1 MSTFIRNCEKYL
13 AILSVFILFSCT
25 NKIEKIDSAFYFW
38 RTSFSLTETEQQYL
52 KDLEAKKLYIR
63 YFDVGLQNNEAI
75 PVAPIVFNEKPTGYN
90 VVPVVYIKNEV
101 FLQNNSADSLAIK
114 VYNYIQQI
122 NKSADITVDEIQFDC
137 DWSLKSKQNYFQ
149 FIDQFKKLHPNLS
162 VTIRL
167 HQIKYPEKTG
177 IPSVN
182 TGVLMYYNMGVINS
196 GDDNS
201 IYSQKTAKNYIN
213 SLQNYNLPLNIALPV
228 FSWGVH
234 VRSNQVT
241 NLIGGLRV
249 NDLTGDQFEKISK
262 NRFKV
267 VKDVVFKGRYLAK
280 DDEIKIEAVSAN
292 QLKEMMHDIKKNSK
306 HKSNEIIFYDLNENN
321 LKAYEKEDF
330 KTVSRW

>member
-1 MSTFIRNCEKYL
+1 MK
-13 AILSVFILFSCT
+13 
-25 NKIEKIDSAFYFW
+25 KIWLLMLLVSLLVACSAKTEKIGTAFYFW
-38 RTSFSLTETEQQYL
+38 RTTFSLTQVEQQYL
-52 KDLEAKKLYIR
+52 EDLDVKKLYIR
-63 YFDVGLQNNEAI
+63 YFDVALQNNEAI
-75 PVAPIVFNEKPTGYN
+75 PVAPVVFDQKPAGHN

-101 FLQNNSADSLAIK
+101 FLQDGAADSLAVK

-122 NKSADITVDEIQFDC
+122 NKSANVSVNEIQFDC

-149 FIDQFKKLHPNLS
+149 FIEEFKKLHPNLS
-162 VTIRL
+162 ATIRL

-177 IPSVN
+177 IPSVK
-182 TGVLMYYNMGVINS
+182 TGVLMYYNMGVIS
-196 GDDNS
+196 AGDDNS

-213 SLQNYNLPLNIALPV
+213 SLQNYNLPLNIALPI

-249 NDLTGDQFEKISK
+249 NDLKGNQFEKIRE

-280 DDEIKIEAVSAN
+280 DDEIKIEAVSAD

-306 HKSNEIIFYDLNENN
+306 HKPNEIIFYDLNENN

-330 KTVSRW
+330 KTVNRW

>member
-1 MSTFIRNCEKYL
+1 MK
-13 AILSVFILFSCT
+13 
-25 NKIEKIDSAFYFW
+25 KIWLLMLLVSLLVACSAKTEKINTAFYFW
-38 RTSFSLTETEQQYL
+38 RTTFSLTETEQQYL
-52 KDLEAKKLYIR
+52 KDLDVKKLYIR
-63 YFDVGLQNNEAI
+63 YFDVALQNNEAI
-75 PVAPIVFNEKPTGYN
+75 PVAPIVFNQKPEGYK

-101 FLQNNSADSLAIK
+101 FLQNNAADSLAVK

-122 NKSADITVDEIQFDC
+122 NKSANVSVNEIQFDC

-149 FIDQFKKLHPNLS
+149 FIEEFKKLHPNLS
-162 VTIRL
+162 ATIRL

-177 IPSVN
+177 IPSVK
-182 TGVLMYYNMGVINS
+182 TGVLMYYNMGVINV
-196 GDDNS
+196 GEDNS

-213 SLQNYNLPLNIALPV
+213 SLKNYKLPLNIALPV

-249 NDLTGDQFEKISK
+249 NDLTGDQFEKINE
-262 NRFKV
+262 NRYKV

-280 DDEIKIEAVSAN
+280 DDEIKIEAVSAD

-306 HKSNEIIFYDLNENN
+306 YKPNEIIFYDLNENN

>member
-1 MSTFIRNCEKYL
+1 
-13 AILSVFILFSCT
+13 
-25 NKIEKIDSAFYFW
+25 
-38 RTSFSLTETEQQYL
+38 Q
-52 KDLEAKKLYIR
+52 
-63 YFDVGLQNNEAI
+63 
-75 PVAPIVFNEKPTGYN
+75 
-90 VVPVVYIKNEV
+90 
-101 FLQNNSADSLAIK
+101 NSASDSLAVK

-122 NKSADITVDEIQFDC
+122 NKSANVSVNEIQFDC

-149 FIDQFKKLHPNLS
+149 FIEEFKKLHPNLS
-162 VTIRL
+162 ATIRL

-177 IPSVN
+177 IPSVK
-182 TGVLMYYNMGVINS
+182 TGVLMYYNMGVIS
-196 GDDNS
+196 AGEDNS

-249 NDLTGDQFEKISK
+249 DDLAEDQFEKISE

-267 VKDVVFKGRYLAK
+267 LKDIVFKGRYLAK
-280 DDEIKIEAVSAN
+280 DDEIKIEAVSAD

-306 HKSNEIIFYDLNENN
+306 HKPNEIIFYDLNENN

>member
-1 MSTFIRNCEKYL
+1 MKKNWLLMLLVALLVACSAKT
-13 AILSVFILFSCT
+13 
-25 NKIEKIDSAFYFW
+25 EKINTAFYFW
-38 RTSFSLTETEQQYL
+38 RTTFSLTQTEQQYL
-52 KDLEAKKLYIR
+52 KDLDVKKLYIR
-63 YFDVGLQNNEAI
+63 YFDVALQNNQAV
-75 PVAPIVFNEKPTGYN
+75 PVAPVIFNQKPSGYN
-90 VVPVVYIKNEV
+90 IVPVVYIKNEV
-101 FLQNNSADSLAIK
+101 FLQNGGANSLALK

-122 NKSADITVDEIQFDC
+122 NKSADVSVNEIQFDC

-149 FIDQFKKLHPNLS
+149 FIEEFKKLHPNLS
-162 VTIRL
+162 ATIRL

-177 IPSVN
+177 IPSVK
-182 TGVLMYYNMGVINS
+182 TGVLMYYNMGVIS
-196 GDDNS
+196 AGEDNS
-201 IYSQKTAKNYIN
+201 IYVQKTAKNYIN
-213 SLQNYNLPLNIALPV
+213 SLQNYKLPLNIALPV

-249 NDLTGDQFEKISK
+249 NDLVGDQFEKISE

-267 VKDVVFKGRYLAK
+267 LKDVVFKGRYLAK
-280 DDEIKIEAVSAN
+280 DDEIKIEAVSAE

-306 HKSNEIIFYDLNENN
+306 HKPNEIIFYDLNENN

>member
-1 MSTFIRNCEKYL
+1 MLLVTLLVACSAKT
-13 AILSVFILFSCT
+13 
-25 NKIEKIDSAFYFW
+25 EKINTAFYFW
-38 RTSFSLTETEQQYL
+38 RTSFSITETEQQYL
-52 KDLEAKKLYIR
+52 KDLEVKKLYIR
-63 YFDVGLQNNEAI
+63 YFDVGLQNNEPI
-75 PVAPIVFNEKPTGYN
+75 PVAPLVFNEKPTGYN

-101 FLQNNSADSLAIK
+101 FLQNGAADTLAVK

-122 NKSADITVDEIQFDC
+122 NKSADVTVNEIQFDC

-149 FIDQFKKLHPNLS
+149 FIDQFKRLHPNIS
-162 VTIRL
+162 ATIRL

-182 TGVLMYYNMGVINS
+182 TGVLMYYNMGIINS

-201 IYSQKTAKNYIN
+201 IYNQKTAKNYIN
-213 SLQNYNLPLNIALPV
+213 SLQNYQLPLNIALPI

-234 VRSNQVT
+234 VRNNQVT

-249 NDLTGDQFEKISK
+249 NDLTGDQFKKISE

-267 VKDVVFKGRYLAK
+267 IKDVVFKGRYLAK
-280 DDEIKIEAVSAN
+280 DDEIKMEAVSAN
-292 QLKEMMHDIKKNSK
+292 QLKEMMHDIKQNSK
-306 HKSNEIIFYDLNENN
+306 HKPNEIIFYDLNENN

-330 KTVSRW
+330 KTVNHW

>member
-1 MSTFIRNCEKYL
+1 MK
-13 AILSVFILFSCT
+13 
-25 NKIEKIDSAFYFW
+25 KIWLLMLLVTLLVACSAKTEKINTAFYFW
-38 RTSFSLTETEQQYL
+38 RTTFSLTQTEQQYL
-52 KDLEAKKLYIR
+52 KDLDVKKLYIR
-63 YFDVGLQNNEAI
+63 YFDVALQNNEAI
-75 PVAPIVFNEKPTGYN
+75 PVAPVVFNHKPLGYN
-90 VVPVVYIKNEV
+90 VVPVIYIKNEV
-101 FLQNNSADSLAIK
+101 LLQNGAADSLAVK

-122 NKSADITVDEIQFDC
+122 NKSANVSVNEIQFDC

-149 FIDQFKKLHPNLS
+149 FIEEFKKLHPNLS
-162 VTIRL
+162 ATIRL

-177 IPSVN
+177 IPSVK
-182 TGVLMYYNMGVINS
+182 TGVLMYYNMGVIS
-196 GDDNS
+196 AGDDNS

-228 FSWGVH
+228 FSWGVN

-249 NDLTGDQFEKISK
+249 SDLSGDQFEKISE

-267 VKDVVFKGRYLAK
+267 LKDIVFKGRYLAK
-280 DDEIKIEAVSAN
+280 DDEIKIEAVSAD

-306 HKSNEIIFYDLNENN
+306 HKPNEIIFYDLNENN

>member
-1 MSTFIRNCEKYL
+1 MK
-13 AILSVFILFSCT
+13 
-25 NKIEKIDSAFYFW
+25 KIWLLMLLVTLLVACSAKTEKIDTAFYFW
-38 RTSFSLTETEQQYL
+38 RTTFSLTQTEQQYL
-52 KDLEAKKLYIR
+52 KDLDVKKLYIR
-63 YFDVGLQNNEAI
+63 YFDVGLQNKEAV
-75 PVAPIVFNEKPTGYN
+75 PVAPVVFSQKPAGYN

-101 FLQNNSADSLAIK
+101 FLQNGAADSLAVK

-122 NKSADITVDEIQFDC
+122 NKSANISVNEIQFDC

-149 FIDQFKKLHPNLS
+149 FIEEFKKLHPNLS
-162 VTIRL
+162 ATIRL

-177 IPSVN
+177 IPSVK
-182 TGVLMYYNMGVINS
+182 TGVLMYYNMGVINAS
-196 GDDNS
+196 EDNS
-201 IYSQKTAKNYIN
+201 IYNQKTTKNYIN
-213 SLQNYNLPLNIALPV
+213 SLKNYNLPLNIALPV

-249 NDLTGDQFEKISK
+249 NDLTGDQFEKISE
-262 NRFKV
+262 NRYKV
-267 VKDVVFKGRYLAK
+267 LKDVVFKGRYLAK
-280 DDEIKIEAVSAN
+280 DDEIKIEAVSAD

-306 HKSNEIIFYDLNENN
+306 HKPNEIIFYDLNENN

>member
-1 MSTFIRNCEKYL
+1 MKKIWLLVLLVTL
-13 AILSVFILFSCT
+13 LVACT
-25 NKIEKIDSAFYFW
+25 AKTEKINTAFYFW
-38 RTSFSLTETEQQYL
+38 RTTFSLTETEQQYL
-52 KDLEAKKLYIR
+52 KDLDVKKLYIR
-63 YFDVGLQNNEAI
+63 YFDVALQNNEAI
-75 PVAPIVFNEKPTGYN
+75 PVAPVVFNQKPEGYN

-101 FLQNNSADSLAIK
+101 FLQNDAVDSLAVK

-122 NKSADITVDEIQFDC
+122 NKSTNVSVNEIQFDC

-149 FIDQFKKLHPNLS
+149 FIEEFKKLHPNLS
-162 VTIRL
+162 ATIRL
-167 HQIKYPEKTG
+167 HQIKYPERTG
-177 IPSVN
+177 IPSVKS
-182 TGVLMYYNMGVINS
+182 GVLMYYNMGVISS

-249 NDLTGDQFEKISK
+249 DDLAEDQFEKISE

-267 VKDVVFKGRYLAK
+267 LKDIVFKGRYLAK
-280 DDEIKIEAVSAN
+280 DDEIKIEAVSAD

-306 HKSNEIIFYDLNENN
+306 HKPNEIIFYDLNENN

>member
-1 MSTFIRNCEKYL
+1 MK
-13 AILSVFILFSCT
+13 
-25 NKIEKIDSAFYFW
+25 KIWLLMLLITLLVACSAKTEKINTAFYFW

-52 KDLEAKKLYIR
+52 KDLDVKKLYIR
-63 YFDVGLQNNEAI
+63 YFDVALQNNQAI
-75 PVAPIVFNEKPTGYN
+75 PVAPVVFNQKPSGYN
-90 VVPVVYIKNEV
+90 IVPVVYIKNEV
-101 FLQNNSADSLAIK
+101 FLQNGSVDSLAVK

-122 NKSADITVDEIQFDC
+122 NKSANVSVNEIQFDC
-137 DWSLKSKQNYFQ
+137 DWSLNSKQNYFQ
-149 FIDQFKKLHPNLS
+149 FIEEFKKLHPNLS
-162 VTIRL
+162 ATIRL

-177 IPSVN
+177 IPSVK
-182 TGVLMYYNMGVINS
+182 TGVLMYYNMGVINA
-196 GDDNS
+196 GEDNS

-213 SLQNYNLPLNIALPV
+213 SLQNYNLPLNVALPV

-249 NDLTGDQFEKISK
+249 NDLTGDQFEKISE
-262 NRFKV
+262 NRYKV
-267 VKDVVFKGRYLAK
+267 LKDVVFKGRYLAK
-280 DDEIKIEAVSAN
+280 DDEIKIEAVSAD

-306 HKSNEIIFYDLNENN
+306 HKPNEIIFYDLNENN

>member
-1 MSTFIRNCEKYL
+1 MLVACSTK
-13 AILSVFILFSCT
+13 T
-25 NKIEKIDSAFYFW
+25 EKINTAFYFW
-38 RTSFSLTETEQQYL
+38 RTSFSLTETEEQYL
-52 KDLEAKKLYIR
+52 KDLEVKKLYIR
-63 YFDVGLQNNEAI
+63 YFDVGLQNNEAV
-75 PVAPIVFNEKPTGYN
+75 PVAPVVFNYKPAGYN

-101 FLQNNSADSLAIK
+101 FLQNDSADSLAVK

-122 NKSADITVDEIQFDC
+122 NKSADVTVNEIQFDC

-162 VTIRL
+162 ATIRL

-177 IPSVN
+177 IPSVK
-182 TGVLMYYNMGVINS
+182 TGLLMYYNMGVINA

-213 SLQNYNLPLNIALPV
+213 SLQNYNLPLNIALPI

-249 NDLTGDQFEKISK
+249 NDLAGNQFEKISE

-280 DDEIKIEAVSAN
+280 DDEIKIEAVSAE
-292 QLKEMMHDIKKNSK
+292 QLKEMIHDIKKNSK
-306 HKSNEIIFYDLNENN
+306 HKPNEIIFYDLNENN

>member
-1 MSTFIRNCEKYL
+1 MLLVTLLVACSTK
-13 AILSVFILFSCT
+13 T
-25 NKIEKIDSAFYFW
+25 EKINTAFYFW
-38 RTSFSLTETEQQYL
+38 RTSFSLTETEEQYL
-52 KDLEAKKLYIR
+52 KDLEVKKLYIR
-63 YFDVGLQNNEAI
+63 YFDVGLQNNEAV
-75 PVAPIVFNEKPTGYN
+75 PVAPVVFNYKLAGYN

-101 FLQNNSADSLAIK
+101 FLQNDSADSLAVK

-122 NKSADITVDEIQFDC
+122 NKSADVTVNEIQFDC

-162 VTIRL
+162 ATIRL

-177 IPSVN
+177 IPSVK
-182 TGVLMYYNMGVINS
+182 TGLLMYYNMGVINA

-213 SLQNYNLPLNIALPV
+213 SLQNYNLPLNIALPI

-249 NDLTGDQFEKISK
+249 NDLAGNQFEKISE

-280 DDEIKIEAVSAN
+280 DDEIKIEAVSAE
-292 QLKEMMHDIKKNSK
+292 QLKEMIHDIKKNSK
-306 HKSNEIIFYDLNENN
+306 HKPNEIIFYDLNENN

>member
-1 MSTFIRNCEKYL
+1 MLLVTLLVACSAKT
-13 AILSVFILFSCT
+13 
-25 NKIEKIDSAFYFW
+25 EKINTAFYFW

-52 KDLEAKKLYIR
+52 KDLEVKKLYIR
-63 YFDVGLQNNEAI
+63 YFDVGLQNNEPI
-75 PVAPIVFNEKPTGYN
+75 PVAPVVFNEKPTGYN

-101 FLQNNSADSLAIK
+101 FLQNGDADSLAVK

-122 NKSADITVDEIQFDC
+122 NQSADVTVNEIQFDC

-149 FIDQFKKLHPNLS
+149 FIDQFKKLHPNVS
-162 VTIRL
+162 ATIRL

-182 TGVLMYYNMGVINS
+182 TGVLMYYNMGVIGS
-196 GDDNS
+196 DDDNS
-201 IYSQKTAKNYIN
+201 IYSQKTVKNYIN
-213 SLQNYNLPLNIALPV
+213 SLQNYQLPLNIALPI

-234 VRSNQVT
+234 VRNNQVT

-249 NDLTGDQFEKISK
+249 DDLTGDQFEKISE

-267 VKDVVFKGRYLAK
+267 IKDVVFKGRYLAK
-280 DDEIKIEAVSAN
+280 DDEIKVEAVSAN
-292 QLKEMMHDIKKNSK
+292 QLKEMMHDIKQNSK
-306 HKSNEIIFYDLNENN
+306 HKPNEIIFYDLNENN

>member
-1 MSTFIRNCEKYL
+1 MK
-13 AILSVFILFSCT
+13 
-25 NKIEKIDSAFYFW
+25 KIWLLMLLVSLLVACSAKTEKISTAFYFW
-38 RTSFSLTETEQQYL
+38 RTTFSLTQTEQQYL
-52 KDLEAKKLYIR
+52 KDLDVKKLYIR
-63 YFDVGLQNNEAI
+63 YFDVALQNNEAI
-75 PVAPIVFNEKPTGYN
+75 PVAPVVFNQKLSGYN
-90 VVPVVYIKNEV
+90 IVPVVYIKNEV
-101 FLQNNSADSLAIK
+101 FLQNGTADSLAVK

-122 NKSADITVDEIQFDC
+122 NKSANVSVNEIQFDC

-149 FIDQFKKLHPNLS
+149 FIEEFKKLHPNLS
-162 VTIRL
+162 ATIRL

-177 IPSVN
+177 IPSVK
-182 TGVLMYYNMGVINS
+182 TGVLMYYNMGVINA

-249 NDLTGDQFEKISK
+249 NDLAGDQFEKISE
-262 NRFKV
+262 NQFKV
-267 VKDVVFKGRYLAK
+267 VKDIVFKGRYLAK
-280 DDEIKIEAVSAN
+280 DDEIKIEAISAN

-306 HKSNEIIFYDLNENN
+306 HKPNEIIFYDLNENN

>member
-1 MSTFIRNCEKYL
+1 MLLVTLL
-13 AILSVFILFSCT
+13 AACSAKT
-25 NKIEKIDSAFYFW
+25 EKINTAFYFW
-38 RTSFSLTETEQQYL
+38 RTTFSLTETEQQYL
-52 KDLEAKKLYIR
+52 KDLEVKKLYIR
-63 YFDVGLQNNEAI
+63 YFDVGLQNNETV
-75 PVAPIVFNEKPTGYN
+75 PVAPVVFNQKPTGYN

-101 FLQNNSADSLAIK
+101 FLQNDSTDSLAVK

-122 NKSADITVDEIQFDC
+122 NKSADVTVNEIQFDC

-162 VTIRL
+162 ATIRL

-177 IPSVN
+177 IPSVK

-196 GDDNS
+196 GEDNS

-249 NDLTGDQFEKISK
+249 NDLTGDQFEKISE

-306 HKSNEIIFYDLNENN
+306 HKPNEIIFYDLNENN

-330 KTVSRW
+330 KTISRW

>member
-1 MSTFIRNCEKYL
+1 MLLVTLLVACSAKT
-13 AILSVFILFSCT
+13 
-25 NKIEKIDSAFYFW
+25 EKINTAFYFW
-38 RTSFSLTETEQQYL
+38 RTSFSITETEQQYL
-52 KDLEAKKLYIR
+52 KDLDVKKLYIR
-63 YFDVGLQNNEAI
+63 YFDVGLQNNEPI
-75 PVAPIVFNEKPTGYN
+75 PVAPVVFNEKPTGYN

-101 FLQNNSADSLAIK
+101 FLQNGAADTLAVK

-122 NKSADITVDEIQFDC
+122 NKSADVTVNEIQFDC

-149 FIDQFKKLHPNLS
+149 FIDQFKKLHPNIS
-162 VTIRL
+162 ATIRL

-182 TGVLMYYNMGVINS
+182 TGVLMYYNMGIINS

-201 IYSQKTAKNYIN
+201 IYNQKTAKNYIN
-213 SLQNYNLPLNIALPV
+213 SLQNYQLPLNIALPI

-234 VRSNQVT
+234 VRNNQVT

-249 NDLTGDQFEKISK
+249 NDLTGDQFKKISE

-267 VKDVVFKGRYLAK
+267 IKDVVFKGRYLAK
-280 DDEIKIEAVSAN
+280 DDEIKMEAVSAN
-292 QLKEMMHDIKKNSK
+292 QLKEMMHDIKQNSK
-306 HKSNEIIFYDLNENN
+306 HKPNEIIFYDLNENN

-330 KTVSRW
+330 KTVSSW

>member
-1 MSTFIRNCEKYL
+1 MLLVSLLVACSAKT
-13 AILSVFILFSCT
+13 
-25 NKIEKIDSAFYFW
+25 EKINTAFYFW
-38 RTSFSLTETEQQYL
+38 RTTFSLTETEQQYL
-52 KDLEAKKLYIR
+52 KDLDVKKLYIR
-63 YFDVGLQNNEAI
+63 YFDVALQNNEAI
-75 PVAPIVFNEKPTGYN
+75 PVAPIVFNQKPEGYK

-101 FLQNNSADSLAIK
+101 FLQNNVTDSLAVK

-122 NKSADITVDEIQFDC
+122 NKSANVSVNEIQFDC

-149 FIDQFKKLHPNLS
+149 FIEEFKKLHPNLS
-162 VTIRL
+162 ATIRL

-177 IPSVN
+177 IPSVK
-182 TGVLMYYNMGVINS
+182 TGVLMYYNMGVINV
-196 GDDNS
+196 GEDNS

-249 NDLTGDQFEKISK
+249 SDLAGDQFEKISE

-280 DDEIKIEAVSAN
+280 DDEIKIEAVSAD

-306 HKSNEIIFYDLNENN
+306 HKPNEIIFYDLNENN

>member
-1 MSTFIRNCEKYL
+1 
-13 AILSVFILFSCT
+13 
-25 NKIEKIDSAFYFW
+25 
-38 RTSFSLTETEQQYL
+38 
-52 KDLEAKKLYIR
+52 
-63 YFDVGLQNNEAI
+63 
-75 PVAPIVFNEKPTGYN
+75 
-90 VVPVVYIKNEV
+90 
-101 FLQNNSADSLAIK
+101 

-122 NKSADITVDEIQFDC
+122 NKSADVSVNEIQFDC

-162 VTIRL
+162 TTIRL
-167 HQIKYPEKTG
+167 HQIKYPKKTG
-177 IPSVN
+177 IPSVK
-182 TGVLMYYNMGVINS
+182 TGVLMYYNMGVINA

-241 NLIGGLRV
+241 NLLGGLRV
-249 NDLTGDQFEKISK
+249 NDLTGDQFEKISE

-267 VKDVVFKGRYLAK
+267 LKDVVFKGRYLAK
-280 DDEIKIEAVSAN
+280 DDEIKIEAISAN
-292 QLKEMMHDIKKNSK
+292 QLKEMIHDIKKNSK
-306 HKSNEIIFYDLNENN
+306 HKPNEIIFYDLNENN

-330 KTVSRW
+330 KIVSRW

>member
-1 MSTFIRNCEKYL
+1 MK
-13 AILSVFILFSCT
+13 
-25 NKIEKIDSAFYFW
+25 KIWLLMLLVSLLVACSAKTEKINTAFYFW
-38 RTSFSLTETEQQYL
+38 RTTFSLTETEQQYL
-52 KDLEAKKLYIR
+52 KDLDVKKLYIR
-63 YFDVGLQNNEAI
+63 YFDVALQNNEAI
-75 PVAPIVFNEKPTGYN
+75 PVAPIVFNQKPEGYK

-101 FLQNNSADSLAIK
+101 FLQNNVTDSLAVK

-122 NKSADITVDEIQFDC
+122 NKSANVSVNEIQFDC

-149 FIDQFKKLHPNLS
+149 FIEEFKKLHPNLS
-162 VTIRL
+162 ATIRL

-177 IPSVN
+177 IPSVK
-182 TGVLMYYNMGVINS
+182 TGVLMYYNMGVINV
-196 GDDNS
+196 GEDNS

-249 NDLTGDQFEKISK
+249 SDLAGDQFEKISE

-280 DDEIKIEAVSAN
+280 DDEIKIEAVSAD

-306 HKSNEIIFYDLNENN
+306 HKPNEIIFYDLNENN